1 MFASSD
7 PVRRSYMSRFIGT
20 AILLCSTLP
29 LFGWQQSAA
38 TRPNFSGSW
47 ELDLAKSNTALKDTL
62 VWKIDHKLADI
73 AIDEV
78 SATKTLSSTKC
89 TIAKP
94 CEFDDNG
101 KKSSAMTYFLETT
114 LVQIRSA
121 PDNSSV
127 VERHLTIDEHG
138 SMRVEV
144 MGIVP
149 SSKTEVLVFTRQNAA
164 AAVAKPASLN
174 KTAKQ

>member
-1 MFASSD
+1 
-7 PVRRSYMSRFIGT
+7 MSRFIGP
-20 AILLCSTLP
+20 AVLFCWTLP
-29 LFGWQQSAA
+29 LVGWQQPAA
-38 TRPNFSGSW
+38 RPNFSGSW
-47 ELDLAKSNTALKDTL
+47 QLDLVRSNTALKDAL

-73 AIDEV
+73 AIEEV
-78 SATKTLSSTKC
+78 SGSKTLSSAKC

-101 KKSSAMTYFLETT
+101 KKNSAMTYYLETT

-127 VERHLTIDEHG
+127 IERHLTIDEHG
-138 SMRVEV
+138 AMRVEV
-144 MGIVP
+144 MAIVP
-149 SSKTEVLVFTRQNAA
+149 SGKPEVLVFTRQNP
-164 AAVAKPASLN
+164 AAVVSKPASLS